1 MGSTMMKQLQGKVAF
16 ITGAGRGIG
25 AGIASVLASR
35 GASVAVCDVDGSAA
49 KETAD
54 QINGA
59 GGRVIAGAGDGTDP
73 DSLQQFTS
81 LAIVELGS
89 IDICVPNAG
98 VIGGKGFS
106 ARKDF
111 TKQDWDMTFA
121 VNVHGVANTV
131 DSVKQ
136 HMMDRQQGKIV
147 IIASHGGRKPR
158 GVADRARGTAQQPMR
173 CQKLLLFNTHISLRW
188 NWGHTTSTSTQCARA
203 DFGLLC
209 GRRLQLT
216 IKNWILHLLT

>member
-1 MGSTMMKQLQGKVAF
+1 MGSTMMKQLQSKVAF

-49 KETAD
+49 QETAD

-59 GGRVIAGAGDGTDP
+59 GGRVIAGAVDVTDP
-73 DSLQQFTS
+73 DSLQQFTG
-81 LAIVELGS
+81 LAIVELGA

-98 VIGGKGFS
+98 VIGGKDFS

-136 HMMDRQQGKIV
+136 HMMDREQGKIV

-158 GVADRARGTAQQPMR
+158 GVADRARGTAQQPY
-173 CQKLLLFNTHISLRW
+173 
-188 NWGHTTSTSTQCARA
+188 AVY
-203 DFGLLC
+203 FGWRSHLSE
-209 GRRLQLT
+209 RRL
-216 IKNWILHLLT
+216 